1 MQVICHFN
9 ILLTDAGVMHEAG
22 LCTLSGAPTT
32 ISHLDIYIS
41 CPFFI
46 IWEVLL
52 ANAC

>member
-32 ISHLDIYIS
+32 ISHLDIYILS
-41 CPFFI
+41 IFHYLGSP
-46 IWEVLL
+46 LG
-52 ANAC
+52 